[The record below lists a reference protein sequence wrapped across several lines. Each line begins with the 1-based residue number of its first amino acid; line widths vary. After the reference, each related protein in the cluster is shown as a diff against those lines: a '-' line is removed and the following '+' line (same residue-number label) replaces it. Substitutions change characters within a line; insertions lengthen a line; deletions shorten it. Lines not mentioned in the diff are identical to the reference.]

1 MWDMVTRSRRARG
14 GSDAA
19 DATDPTTLVPLLE
32 AFAHGVLLVA
42 ADGRLLLAN
51 LEARRWLALPPDD
64 LPDFIPLTDPHGREL
79 PSLADGLPLLPLFA
93 DTAGVQ
99 ELAVRSPQGDPLL
112 LRARPLRWAGG
123 VAALVELREGVAP
136 TEVRPE
142 VQRQADLRAA
152 LIRWLE
158 GTLRYEPD
166 ESAYQHLLELA
177 CDAVSGAEA
186 GSVMLAVGEE
196 RYRFA
201 AAVGYDLTLLREAVM
216 SESELLRGPAENG
229 PELIYGFDGSDVTD
243 DRPTIL
249 DRAGPVERVAVSLS
263 VPVIVAGKMVGYLNL
278 ESFTRRDAFD
288 ETSVEAARIFAG
300 QLGALWQHL
309 GLEQALRT
317 ERANAEQLAFFD
329 PLTGLPNRNL
339 LRDRVDRALAS
350 ARRSG
355 TFVAL
360 LFLDLD
366 DFKRVND
373 SLGHEIG
380 DELIGMVA
388 ERLQVP
394 LREADTVARWGGDE
408 FVVLL
413 TGLRRPEDAALVSEK
428 VLVAMRDPFDLHG
441 QRFTMGVS
449 IGIDIYPYQAEGA
462 DDLIKHADIALYRAK
477 QGGKR
482 CYLFF
487 TQSMNEELRER
498 MTLERELRRALGSDE
513 LVLHYQPRVD
523 LSDGSVRSVEALLR
537 WQHPERGLMPPG
549 HFISLAEETGL
560 IVPLGRQVLEAAC
573 RQARVWQEAGR
584 PLRVAVN
591 LSSQQLDQPEF
602 VDDVAQILAEQRLAP
617 DLLELEI
624 TETTVMRDV
633 AQSGRTLQHLKDLG
647 VHISLDDFG
656 TGYSSLAYLSRLPL
670 SSLKIDRSFV
680 LAIGDDPDRTPIE
693 ANIVQTVIALGH
705 SLDCRLIAEG
715 VETQAQRRFLHGL
728 ACEEVQGY
736 LFARPVPPE
745 DLLATLDESAAIF
758 AADPD

>member
-1 MWDMVTRSRRARG
+1 MWEMVTKSQRARI
-14 GSDAA
+14 GSNAA
-19 DATDPTTLVPLLE
+19 GAPDPTTLVPLLE
-32 AFAHGVLLVA
+32 AFAHGVLVVD

-51 LEARRWLALPPDD
+51 LEARRLLALPPDD
-64 LPDFIPLTDPHGREL
+64 LPDALPLTEPEGVEP
-79 PSLADGLPLLPLFA
+79 PSLADGLPLRSLFA
-93 DTAGVQ
+93 GTGSV
-99 ELAVRSPQGDPLL
+99 EGLTVHSPHGAPLL
-112 LRARPLRWAGG
+112 LGARPLRWAGG
-123 VAALVELREGVAP
+123 VAALLELREGAP
-136 TEVRPE
+136 TTEVHPVSR
-142 VQRQADLRAA
+142 RQADLRAA
-152 LIRWLE
+152 LIGWLE
-158 GTLRYEPD
+158 GSLQFKPD
-166 ESAYQHLLELA
+166 EDTYQRLLELA
-177 CDAVSGAEA
+177 CDTVSGADA
-186 GSVMLAVGEE
+186 GSVMLTDGED

-201 AAVGYDLTLLREAVM
+201 AAVGYDLALLRETFVL
-216 SESELLRGPAENG
+216 ESELLRGPAENG
-229 PELIYGFDGSDVTD
+229 PELIYGFEESGVAEE
-243 DRPTIL
+243 RQALL
-249 DRAGPVERVAVSLS
+249 DRAAPVDRSAVSLS
-263 VPVIVAGKMVGYLNL
+263 VPVIVAGRTVGFLNL

-288 ETSVEAARIFAG
+288 DISVEAARIFGG
-300 QLGALWQHL
+300 QLGALWQQL

-350 ARRSG
+350 ARRGG

-373 SLGHEIG
+373 SLGHEVG
-380 DELIGMVA
+380 DQLIGKVA
-388 ERLQVP
+388 ERLQEP

-428 VLVAMRDPFDLHG
+428 VLVAMREPFDLHG
-441 QRFTMGVS
+441 QRFAMGVS
-449 IGIDIYPYQAEGA
+449 IGIDVYPYQAEGA

-477 QGGKR
+477 QSGKR

-487 TQSMNEELRER
+487 TQSMNEELREK

-523 LSDGSVRSVEALLR
+523 LGDGSVRSVEALLR

-549 HFISLAEETGL
+549 YFIPLAEETGL
-560 IVPLGRQVLEAAC
+560 IVPLGRMVLEMAC
-573 RQARVWQEAGR
+573 RQARVWQDAGR

-591 LSSQQLDQPEF
+591 LSSQQLDQPDF
-602 VDDVAQILAEQRLAP
+602 VDDVAAILAEQKLVP
-617 DLLELEI
+617 GLLELEI

-680 LAIGDDPDRTPIE
+680 LAIGDDPGRTPIE

-715 VETQAQRRFLHGL
+715 VETEAQRRFLHGL
-728 ACEEVQGY
+728 ACEEAQGY

-745 DLLATLDESAAIF
+745 ALFSTLDEGVAAN
-758 AADPD
+758 AVDPD